1 MKSNVVKVEATGK
14 GWKWPWGDMEGLG
27 GIATILLILIGG
39 LIILEVIK
47 R

>member
-1 MKSNVVKVEATGK
+1 LKSNVVKVEAEGK
-14 GWKWPWGDMEGLG
+14 GWEWPWEDMGGLG

-47 R
+47 K